1 MDKQKLKEQVETIR
15 QAFGYINRFKNE
27 TFVIKIESSLIS
39 HPFFPILIK
48 DIAILHQIGI
58 RIVLVPGAKTRIDEV
73 LSTYGIVCKTVDNI
87 RISPPEAIPFI
98 KMAAFDVSNKI
109 MTMLA
114 ENNTNAVIGNWVRAR
129 GIGVRD
135 GTDFQSSGLV
145 EKLQKDIIN
154 NVLQEGLVPIFPN
167 IGWNAQG
174 KPYNLS
180 SNELAFTISNELKA
194 AKLFF
199 ITDFGGIVAKDF
211 IVPKGVYVSSDG
223 FVSQLTVD
231 EAKKFIDANAKARN
245 KGVIEL
251 ASMAY
256 RACRNGVSRVH
267 IIDGRVEGMVLKEIF
282 SNRGFGTMIYTNQFE
297 NIRSMAHAD
306 IPEVL
311 QLMQPSIDEGVL
323 VSRTEQELE
332 DRLADYNVY
341 EVDGTIHACGAL
353 HLCGANRQAE
363 IAGVAVD
370 EMYASLGIGRKL
382 IEYLIAKAIKL
393 KVRQVF
399 VLTTQSAD
407 WFSQLGFTK
416 AAIKDLPKERQA
428 SYNMKRNSLILTY
441 KISAFKS
448 KRPLAVE

>member
-48 DIAILHQIGI
+48 DIALLHHIGI
-58 RIVLVPGAKTRIDEV
+58 KIALVPGAKARIDEV
-73 LSTYGIVCKTVDNI
+73 LSKENIVCKTVDNI

-109 MTMLA
+109 MTMLS
-114 ENNTNAVIGNWVRAR
+114 ESNTNAVIGNWVRAR

-135 GTDFQSSGLV
+135 GVDFQSSGLV

-154 NVLQEGLVPIFPN
+154 NVLEEGLVPIFPN

-174 KPYNLS
+174 RPYNLS

-211 IVPKGVYVSSDG
+211 IVPGGADVSSDG

-231 EAKKFIDANAKARN
+231 EAKKFIDANTKANN
-245 KGVIEL
+245 KGVMEL

-256 RACRNGVSRVH
+256 RACKNGVSRVH

-282 SNRGFGTMIYTNQFE
+282 SNRGFGTMIYANQFE
-297 NIRSMAHAD
+297 NMRPMIHAD

-311 QLMQPSIDEGVL
+311 KLMQPSIDEGVL
-323 VSRTEQELE
+323 VSRTEQGLE
-332 DRLADYNVY
+332 DRLADYCVY

-353 HLCGANRQAE
+353 HLFGNRQAE

-370 EMYASLGIGRKL
+370 ETYANLGIGRKL
-382 IEYLIAKAIKL
+382 VEFLIAKAVKL
-393 KVRQVF
+393 KARQVF

-416 AAIKDLPKERQA
+416 ATIKDLPRERQA
-428 SYNMKRNSLILTY
+428 SYNMKRNSLIFTY

-448 KRPLAVE
+448 KKPLAVE